1 MQEAGPTGILG
12 ERALDGPP
20 LLAEAKLAPP
30 VLRPELIDRPR
41 LNRGLDAGERPALA
55 LVVAPAGYGKTIAVR
70 AWSASRDAPLAWV
83 TLDAGDDDPVRLW
96 MYVATAVDR
105 VREGLGRNALRRL
118 RAPGAPLEA
127 AIDDLMDGIATFE
140 SELVVVLDELE
151 TVTDAACLVSIDHAL
166 ERLPANLRLV
176 LVARSDPPLRSAR
189 LRVQGRLAELRAGDL
204 AFTAREVRAFV
215 GHRTDLELGDE
226 GLEILRERTEGW
238 PAALE
243 LTALWLRDQEDPETT
258 VREFRGDHR
267 FVAEFLSHEVLD
279 ALDDDVR
286 SFLLRA
292 SVLGRFTARLCDT
305 VLDRSDSAALL
316 ARLERSNLFVA
327 RLEHGGWYRV
337 HPLFAEYAAFRL
349 AEEAEEGAAAAIHE
363 RAAEWFVSQ
372 ALPVDAARHAAAAG
386 DLDLVARL
394 LVDHHLALI
403 RNGGAGT
410 LLRWIEELPEERL
423 LDHPELAAS
432 AATAA
437 TMLGKRTLERRRFL
451 ALADRAA
458 AERPETSDVYA
469 RAITAMVRAGAV
481 DGRLED
487 ALENGRLAVEL
498 SESGADDVLVAS
510 LASHARALYF
520 AGDLDATWATA
531 LRAVEHPDAERRA
544 PGHAFA
550 RSTLALVAADRGHLA
565 SARVHADKAR
575 ALMGGIG
582 TSRSWL
588 GANALAAVGLLRLA
602 EGEPAA
608 AERDLAAAERFFHD
622 EVATVHHAWL
632 LLLLARARCRRGRLD
647 AAAAALAAARD
658 EIAELLDPTALESLL
673 SEVSGELA
681 GVRGRADGGRLGE
694 QPSEAELA
702 VLRLLASELTT
713 RQIGEKLFLSPNTVR
728 SHTRALY
735 RKLGVNARVDAVAR
749 AEALGLLVGADSPG

>member
-1 MQEAGPTGILG
+1 MQDTRRADVMGVGAVD
-12 ERALDGPP
+12 ERPP
-20 LLAEAKLAPP
+20 LAEAKLAPP
-30 VLRPELIDRPR
+30 VLRPEVIERPR
-41 LNRGLDAGERPALA
+41 ILRGLDAGEQPALT
-55 LVVAPAGYGKTIAVR
+55 LVVAPPGYGKTTAVR
-70 AWSASRDAPLAWV
+70 AWCASRDAPLAWV
-83 TLDAGDDDPVRLW
+83 TLDAGDNDPVRLW
-96 MYVATAVDR
+96 TYVATSVDR
-105 VREGLGRNALRRL
+105 VREGLGRSALRRL
-118 RAPGAPLEA
+118 RTPGAPIEA
-127 AIDDLMDGIATFE
+127 AIDELMNGIGAFDR
-140 SELVVVLDELE
+140 ELVVVLDELE
-151 TVTDAACLVSIDHAL
+151 TVSDAACLASIDHAVDGV
-166 ERLPANLRLV
+166 PTNLRLV
-176 LVARSDPPLRSAR
+176 LVARSDPALRVPR
-189 LRVQGRLAELRAGDL
+189 LRVRGALVELRAGDL
-204 AFTAREVRAFV
+204 AFTAREVRAFL
-215 GHRTDLELGDE
+215 GHRTDLRLGDAE
-226 GLEILRERTEGW
+226 LEMLRERTEGW

-243 LTALWLRDQEDPETT
+243 LAALWLRDQEDPEHT

-292 SVLGRFTARLCDT
+292 SVLGRFTAGLCDN

-337 HPLFAEYAAFRL
+337 HPLFAEYATFRL
-349 AEEAEEGAAAAIHE
+349 AEEDDPEASSVIHR

-372 ALPVDAARHAAAAG
+372 GLPADAARHAAAAG

-394 LVDHHLALI
+394 LVQNHLALI
-403 RNGGAGT
+403 RGGGAGT
-410 LLRWIEELPEERL
+410 LLRWVETLPEEQL
-423 LDHPELAAS
+423 LDHPELAAG

-458 AERPETSDVYA
+458 AERPE
-469 RAITAMVRAGAV
+469 RAGAYTHAIAAMVRAGSV

-487 ALENGRLAVEL
+487 VLENGRRAVEL

-510 LASHARALYF
+510 LAAHARALYF
-520 AGDLDATWATA
+520 AGDLDAAWATA

-565 SARVHADKAR
+565 SARVHAEKAR
-575 ALMGGIG
+575 AIMGGVG

-588 GANALAAVGLLRLA
+588 GANALAALGLVRLA
-602 EGEPAA
+602 EGEPAE
-608 AERDLAAAERFFHD
+608 AERELASAERIFRD
-622 EVATVHHAWL
+622 EVATVHHVWLSL
-632 LLLLARARCRRGRLD
+632 LLSRARCRRGRLD
-647 AAAAALAAARD
+647 AALSSLAAARD
-658 EIAELLDPTALESLL
+658 EIAELVDATPVEPLL
-673 SEVSGELA
+673 ADVAGELA
-681 GVRGRADGGRLGE
+681 DARGRAGGRELDE
-694 QPSEAELA
+694 PPSDAELA
-702 VLRLLASELTT
+702 VLRLLRSELTT
-713 RQIGEKLFLSPNTVR
+713 RQIGAELYLSPNTVR

-749 AEALGLLVGADSPG
+749 AEVLGLVAGCNSPG